1 MLNPVATE
9 KVPCICRRGT
19 LIVEVS
25 VNDDGIV
32 AYSIEAVSPC
42 TVCGFAD
49 LATARAKLPGG
60 PSASP

>member
-1 MLNPVATE
+1 MVNPVATE

-19 LIVEVS
+19 LLVEVS
-25 VNDDGIV
+25 VDDDGVV

-49 LATARAKLPGG
+49 LATARAKRPAQ
-60 PSASP
+60 PSVSP